1 MKLSRWALVLPCG
14 VCGASY
20 RVPLSW
26 IQQAHKAL
34 GKECPGTDA
43 QACPYL
49 AFGDL
54 VPEEVLAETSHLF
67 GRLSCIAST
76 LGGELVREK

>member
-1 MKLSRWALVLPCG
+1 MALEEWTFVLPCG

-20 RVPLSW
+20 RVPLTW
-26 IQQAHKAL
+26 IQQAHEVV
-34 GKECPGTDA
+34 GKGCPGTDA

-54 VPEEVLAETSHLF
+54 VPEDVLAEQSHLF
-67 GRLSCIAST
+67 GRLACIAST
-76 LGGELVREK
+76 LGGELVKEK